1 MGQSVLRDGR
11 TRSGSV
17 GRWPPSPPA
26 DRKGVGIR
34 SPNPEW
40 RRSGLVPWKAP
51 RFRRRPES
59 SRWSVK
65 IRGRGCKSRP
75 PCHPASSPAT

>member
-11 TRSGSV
+11 TPFGRE

-26 DRKGVGIR
+26 DRKGVWFR

-40 RRSGLVPWKAP
+40 RRRAP
-51 RFRRRPES
+51 RGVQCGNATDPGIACLFWQVSRAVRDRVGVRPNEL
-59 SRWSVK
+59 
-65 IRGRGCKSRP
+65 P
-75 PCHPASSPAT
+75 PLS